1 MRLGYMSDYGFSVDD
16 AVVMLEWAGYT
27 VKPPSQHPK
36 HREIEALVRQGA
48 SLNEIRKTTGADPRT
63 VKRYFP
69 EAGWDVGGGGEAA
82 EIKKANAM
90 LRRIDDNGRLRSR
103 RNNY

>member
-1 MRLGYMSDYGFSVDD
+1 MRDYVTGFSVDD

-27 VKPPSQHPK
+27 VKPPSRHPK
-36 HREIEALVRQGA
+36 HKEIEALVRQGA

-69 EAGWDVGGGGEAA
+69 EAGWDVGGGGWAA
-82 EIKKANAM
+82 EIKKVEEK
-90 LRRIDDNGRLRSR
+90 LRRMDRFGNVR
-103 RNNY
+103 RKD